1 MYNQRITG
9 RFSKA
14 TERECAAVRTF
25 LGIAT
30 SLLLGALCRAQ
41 DPLSAD
47 PEHYKDE
54 FENSQVRVV
63 RVFFD
68 SHYRSVMNQTPPRVV
83 VVVRDEH
90 FRVTYPDGTSEDRH
104 LKAGTSFWTEG
115 GKGIPENLSNEPFE
129 LIWIVP
135 KTVNNIPSEVYD
147 VFPAKI
153 SG

>member
-9 RFSKA
+9 DSARRH
-14 TERECAAVRTF
+14 RESAAVRTF

-30 SLLLGALCRAQ
+30 LLLLGALCRAQ
-41 DPLSAD
+41 DPLSVD
-47 PEHYKDE
+47 PEHYKVE

-104 LKAGTSFWTEG
+104 LKAGTSFWSEG
-115 GKGIPENLSNEPFE
+115 GKGIPENLSNKPFE

-135 KTVNNIPSEVYD
+135 KTCQQHS
-147 VFPAKI
+147 K
-153 SG
+153 